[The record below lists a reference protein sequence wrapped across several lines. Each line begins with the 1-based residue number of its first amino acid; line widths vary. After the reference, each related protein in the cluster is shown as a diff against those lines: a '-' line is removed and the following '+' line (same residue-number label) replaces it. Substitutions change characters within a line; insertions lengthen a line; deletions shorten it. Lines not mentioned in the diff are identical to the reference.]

1 MVAVTATGTETSY
14 RIGEV
19 AARTGVSTRTLRYYE
34 EIGLIDLPGKAP
46 GSNRRYTDDDVSRI
60 ERVLELRNVM
70 GFDLERISKIVKAE
84 HRLDEL
90 KAEFRAGVTR
100 RRHAEIVEEA
110 AVINAELRS
119 HVADKLAVLE
129 DFAADLDRR
138 AARLEDLRAELA
150 AALASSA

>member
-1 MVAVTATGTETSY
+1 MVAVTATGTEPSY

-46 GSNRRYTDDDVSRI
+46 GSSRRYTDDDVARI

-138 AARLEDLRAELA
+138 AARLEELRAELA